1 MRSELE
7 QATCCLLSSCQNCLL
22 HVHHIFQYHWRTLDY
37 RHSLIPYFIREIL
50 ERTNLP
56 TFLTL
61 FKNVICIKTSVFPNI
76 TLVGNSVPIL
86 KHSHI
91 QNNVSNKRIVD
102 SSWSF
107 TILNFY
113 CATANSCISGSRS
126 FIIFFCFIHLRRK
139 LNSLKRHDIAQ
150 NYRILH
156 RVFQRLSQ
164 HNLKISHDCHI

>member
-1 MRSELE
+1 MTIRRII
-7 QATCCLLSSCQNCLL
+7 
-22 HVHHIFQYHWRTLDY
+22 VY
-37 RHSLIPYFIREIL
+37 RQKKQEVL

-61 FKNVICIKTSVFPNI
+61 FKNVICIKTSVWPNI

-91 QNNVSNKRIVD
+91 KNNVSNKIIVG

-107 TILNFY
+107 TILNFNFVGT
-113 CATANSCISGSRS
+113 TANSCILGSRN
-126 FIIFFCFIHLRRK
+126 FIIYLYLIHLRRK
-139 LNSLKRHDIAQ
+139 LNSLQTYDIAQ

-156 RVFQRLSQ
+156 TVVQRLSQ
-164 HNLKISHDCHI
+164 HNLNISHHRHV